1 MHAIKWQD
9 TQKQS
14 SSNSI
19 YSSSYCEFID
29 ELSKLIYNRFQPDEA
44 DLIVRFAKYYFVNS
58 PLVELSAKHIDD
70 VYGELI
76 STWHFIQDV
85 EPGKAKIRVINP
97 NVEDSGW
104 QSSHTLLEVVVPDM
118 PFIVD
123 SLRLALNREEIKV
136 HAIVN
141 TVLYFHR
148 DQRRVIDV
156 ALKQTDKIVNS
167 RPEAVVHVVIG
178 KQSDEQL
185 DRLESMMESLLLEL
199 SYGVNDF
206 KLVLERI
213 DRIEKE
219 IKDIT
224 LRSIKG
230 QVNETREF
238 LNWLRKDHF
247 TFLGYREYELVGE
260 GNDKVFHAV
269 DASSLGVLRVNK
281 EIDVL
286 EPVDRDAALCAD
298 LLVFAKSSTR
308 SRIHRPA
315 YFDIILIKK
324 LDEHG
329 NIIGEYRLL
338 GHYTARV
345 YSEAPAQIPFIREKL
360 NAVVS
365 QSGFQPRSYDG
376 KELQRVLAAYPRDE
390 LFQISNKELFEHVLG
405 ILHIKERPLVK
416 LFVRKDHYGRFV
428 SCLIFAPR
436 DRYSTELREKFQ
448 RILCQVFLAEDV
460 EFNAHFSESILTR
473 VHIVLRV
480 RPDFEFD
487 YDPLEIEQR
496 LLEAYRSWDDDFSEA
511 LTESCGEQA
520 GAEFSDVYTKGFSVG
535 YKEDFWPRIAVCD
548 INKMER
554 ISETDPVQ
562 MSLYRTVDQ
571 DEGMFRF
578 KLFHLHE
585 MIPLSDIIPVLENLG
600 LRILGEKPYR
610 VLRQDKPQVWIHDFS
625 VCVQSGA
632 LVSLEKVKYLFQTA
646 FIKTWYGD
654 LENDGFNRL
663 VLAARLDWRQV
674 ALLRSYAKYLKQIN
688 FSFSQTYIEEALAK
702 NTLLTR
708 EIFNLFDCRFNPEIK
723 AALRADKE
731 AACLEKINSELE
743 AVENLDEDRILRRY
757 MDVIL
762 GTLRTNFYQLDS
774 SSKEGKAYIALKF
787 QPDLIPD
794 IPLPVPSYEIFVY
807 SPRVEGVHLRGG
819 KVARG
824 GLRWSDRKEDFRTEV
839 LGLVK
844 AQQVKNTVIVPVGA
858 KGGFVVKCLPE
869 NGTRDEVLA
878 EVIRCYRFFIAGML
892 DITDNLVEGEIVVPE
907 NVIRKDGDDSYLVVA
922 ADKGTATFSDI
933 ANEMSKQYGFWLG
946 DAFASGG
953 SEGYDH
959 KKMGI
964 TAKGAWVSVRRHFRE
979 IGHNVQES
987 DFSVVGIGDMA
998 GDVFG
1003 NGMLLSEHIRLVAAF
1018 NHMHIFIDP
1027 DPSAADSF
1035 EERKRLFDMP
1045 RSSWLDYSKKL
1056 ISKGGGIF
1064 LRSAKYITLSAEV
1077 RERFDIA
1084 KQRLTP
1090 SELISEILKSPV
1102 DLIWNGGIGTYVK
1115 SSAETHAEVGDKSND
1130 CLRINANQL
1139 RCKVFGEGGNLGMTQ
1154 LGRVECASGGVL
1166 LNTDFIDNAGGVDCS
1181 DHEVNI
1187 KILLNEV
1194 LIAGDLTEK
1203 QRNKLL
1209 VDMTEEVSSLV
1220 LANNYQQVQA
1230 ISIAQTQS
1238 VERIDEYRRFIQ
1250 SLESNGRLNRALEFL
1265 PSEDEI
1271 NERKINGQGLTRPE
1285 LSILLSYSKSLVK
1298 QKLAESLLCN
1308 DAYIGKEIAT
1318 AFPKQLVD
1326 QYWEN
1331 INQHRLRKEI
1341 VATQVANSLVNYMGI
1356 TYIQR
1361 MVDASGASEVEIARA
1376 FVAARDIFQLDSL
1389 WKAIQS
1395 LDYQVKSSVQ
1405 IEMMIELIR
1414 VVRRGTRWFLRNRRG
1429 ELNVEI
1435 AVEHFG
1441 SHVSDTMKVL
1451 PDLLKGP
1458 QKEAWEQRRDHFV
1471 GEGVPDDLASMV
1483 ACSTSLLP
1491 LLGIIEAAD
1500 ITRCKIEQVAEVYFL
1515 LGDQLDLHWF
1525 SLQINLLRAS
1535 NHWEALAR
1543 EAYRDD
1549 LDWQQRA
1556 LTVGVLNSD
1565 SSDEAAH
1572 VKITRWK
1579 EQHAILLSRWQ
1590 AMMTELRSGAGP
1602 EFAMY
1607 SVALRELL
1615 DIAQST
1621 AHVSADKRS

>member
-9 TQKQS
+9 IQEPS
-14 SSNSI
+14 SSNSM

-29 ELSKLIYNRFQPDEA
+29 ELSTLVYNRFQPQEA
-44 DLIVRFAKYYFVNS
+44 DLIVLFAKYYFVNS

-70 VYGELI
+70 IYGELI
-76 STWHFIQDV
+76 STWHFIQQV
-85 EPGKAKIRVINP
+85 EQGKAKIRVINP
-97 NVEDSGW
+97 TVEQAGW
-104 QSSHTLLEVVVPDM
+104 QSSHTLLEVLAPDM
-118 PFIVD
+118 PFIID
-123 SLRLALNREEIKV
+123 SLRLALNRENIQV

-141 TVLYFHR
+141 TVLYFDR
-148 DQRRVIDV
+148 DDKRVVDL
-156 ALKQTDKIVNS
+156 ALKQTEKIVNS
-167 RPEAVVHVVIG
+167 RPEAVAHLVIG
-178 KQSDEQL
+178 KQSNEQL
-185 DRLESMMESLLLEL
+185 SWLEAMMESVLAEL
-199 SYGVNDF
+199 AHGVNDF
-206 KLVLERI
+206 KGMLARI
-213 DRIEKE
+213 DKIEQE
-219 IKDIT
+219 IKVN
-224 LRSIKG
+224 SVKCVKG
-230 QVNETREF
+230 QVKETEDF
-238 LNWLRKDHF
+238 LAWLRKDHF
-247 TFLGYREYELVGE
+247 TFLGYREYNLVRE
-260 GNDKVFHAV
+260 GDDKTFQEVEG
-269 DASSLGVLRVNK
+269 SSLGILRENHD
-281 EIDVL
+281 IDVL
-286 EPVDRDAALCAD
+286 EEVDRNTALCSD

-315 YFDIILIKK
+315 YFDIVLIKK
-324 LDEHG
+324 FDDKG
-329 NIIGEYRLL
+329 NIIGEYRIL

-345 YSEAPAQIPFIREKL
+345 YSGSPSQIPFIREKL
-360 NAVVS
+360 KAVVA

-390 LFQISNKELFEHVLG
+390 LFQISSKELFEHVLG
-405 ILHIKERPLVK
+405 ISHIKERPLVK
-416 LFVRKDHYGRFV
+416 LFVRQDHYGRFI

-460 EFNAHFSESILTR
+460 EFNAYFSESILTR

-480 RPDFEFD
+480 RPGFEFD
-487 YDPLEIEQR
+487 YNVLEIEQR
-496 LLEAYRSWDDDFSEA
+496 LLEAYRSWDDDFAEA
-511 LTESCGEQA
+511 LTESCGEEQGA
-520 GAEFSDVYTKGFSVG
+520 GYAAVYTKGFSVG
-535 YKEDFWPRIAVCD
+535 YKEDFIPKIAVCD

-554 ISETDPVQ
+554 ITESDPVQ
-562 MSLYRTVDQ
+562 MSLYRSVDQ
-571 DEGMFRF
+571 EDGVFRF
-578 KLFHLHE
+578 KLFHLNK

-600 LRILGEKPYR
+600 LRILGEKPYLVER
-610 VLRQDKPQVWIHDFS
+610 HNKTSIWVHDFS
-625 VCVQSGA
+625 VCVQSGVQVR
-632 LVSLEKVKYLFQTA
+632 LDKVKHLFQTA
-646 FIKTWYGD
+646 FIKIWYGD

-663 VLAARLDWRQV
+663 VLAARLDWRQI
-674 ALLRSYAKYLKQIN
+674 ALFRSYAKYLKQIN
-688 FSFSQTYIEEALAK
+688 FPFSQTYIEETLAK
-702 NTLLTR
+702 NTLISR
-708 EIFNLFDCRFNPEIK
+708 EIFCLFDCRFNPAIK
-723 AALRADKE
+723 MELREKKE
-731 AACLEKINSELE
+731 TACLEKINTELDG
-743 AVENLDEDRILRRY
+743 VENLDEDRILRRY
-757 MDVIL
+757 VDVIL
-762 GTLRTNFYQLDS
+762 GTLRTNFYQIDQES
-774 SSKEGKAYIALKF
+774 NEGKAYISLKF

-869 NGTRDEVLA
+869 NGTRDEVLT

-892 DITDNLVEGEIVVPE
+892 DITDNMVDGNIIVPD

-933 ANEMSKQYGFWLG
+933 ANEMSKQYNFWLG

-979 IGHNVQES
+979 IDHNVQET
-987 DFSVVGIGDMA
+987 DFSVVGVGDMA

-1003 NGMLLSEHIRLVAAF
+1003 NGMLLSEHIRLLAAF

-1027 DPSAADSF
+1027 DPDVVNSF
-1035 EERKRLFDMP
+1035 EERKRLFGLP
-1045 RSSWLDYSKKL
+1045 RSSWLDYNKKL
-1056 ISKGGGIF
+1056 ISKGGGVF
-1064 LRSAKYITLSAEV
+1064 LRTAKYIDLSPEI
-1077 RERFDIA
+1077 REQLDIS

-1090 SELISEILKSPV
+1090 NELICEILKSPV

-1115 SSAETHAEVGDKSND
+1115 SSSETHGEVGDKSND
-1130 CLRINANQL
+1130 SLRVNANQL
-1139 RCKVFGEGGNLGMTQ
+1139 RCKVFGEGGNLGITQ
-1154 LGRVECASGGVL
+1154 LGRVECASAGVMI
-1166 LNTDFIDNAGGVDCS
+1166 NTDFIDNAGGVDCS

-1194 LIAGDLTEK
+1194 LIDGDITNK

-1209 VDMTEEVSSLV
+1209 VDMTDEISTLV

-1238 VERIDEYRRFIQ
+1238 VQRIDEYRRFIQ

-1271 NERKINGQGLTRPE
+1271 NERKVSGQGLTRPE

-1298 QKLAESLLCN
+1298 QKLAESLLCD
-1308 DAYIGKEIAT
+1308 DAYIAKEIAT
-1318 AFPKQLVD
+1318 AFPNQLVE
-1326 QYWEN
+1326 QYWDK

-1361 MVDASGASEVEIARA
+1361 MVDASGASELEIARA

-1389 WKAIQS
+1389 WKEIQA
-1395 LDYQVKSSVQ
+1395 LDYQVKSSIQ

-1429 ELNVEI
+1429 DLNVKI
-1435 AVEHFG
+1435 AVGHFG
-1441 SHVSDTMKVL
+1441 AYVSETMLVL

-1458 QKEAWEQRRDHFV
+1458 QREAWETRRDHFV
-1471 GEGVPDDLASMV
+1471 EEGVPESLASVV

-1500 ITRCKIEQVAEVYFL
+1500 ITRCKIEEVAEVYFL

-1556 LTVGVLNSD
+1556 LTVGVLNCSA
-1565 SSDEAAH
+1565 SGELAE
-1572 VKITRWK
+1572 VKIQRWK
-1579 EQHAILLSRWQ
+1579 DQHASLLYRWQ
-1590 AMMTELRSGAGP
+1590 AMMTELRSGTRP
-1602 EFAMY
+1602 EFAMC

-1621 AHVSADKRS
+1621 AHINVD